1 MDNPKIRI
9 ESDGKRAEVF
19 LGGEKIRCM
28 LLDFHGEVAEGKVSI
43 KWSGKKQKLGENGD
57 PCIENHDLVIES
69 FCCDS
74 KEVDSE

>member
-19 LGGEKIRCM
+19 LDGEEIRCI

-43 KWSGKKQKLGENGD
+43 KWSGKKQKLDENGSL
-57 PCIENHDLVIES
+57 CIEDNDLVIES
-69 FCCDS
+69 FCHDS
-74 KEVDSE
+74 NEVKD